1 MNTHRHLSSEEIFEQ
16 LTGGDATPAGVAGC
30 ASCEAEASSL
40 SLFLAELKRVDA
52 GSAATTEWD
61 DLLMR
66 RRIREAVA
74 EEKPHGRSVF
84 DRFLILRPVFVSAL
98 VASIALVVWSPL
110 ASRVADPGTRMVSIA
125 PGASARIPSWTP
137 LPEESEDEGLAVLAE
152 WTPNADEVA
161 IASCHFACL
170 SGLSDHEEENL
181 LHAVTSAASRSP
193 LTEASPL

>member
-1 MNTHRHLSSEEIFEQ
+1 MNSHSHLSSEEILEQ
-16 LTGGDATPAGVAGC
+16 LTAGDATPQAVAGC

-40 SLFLAELKRVDA
+40 GLFLAELKRVDA
-52 GSAATTEWD
+52 GSVATTEWD
-61 DLLMR
+61 DLLLR
-66 RRIREAVA
+66 GRIRRAVA
-74 EEKPHGRSVF
+74 AEDPHRRSVF

-110 ASRVADPGTRMVSIA
+110 ASRDADPGTRTASIA
-125 PGASARIPSWTP
+125 SGASARIPSWTP

-181 LHAVTSAASRSP
+181 LHSVSSTAPRSP

>member
-16 LTGGDATPAGVAGC
+16 LTGDAAPAGIAGC

-40 SLFLAELKRVDA
+40 SLFLSELKR
-52 GSAATTEWD
+52 EWD

-84 DRFLILRPVFVSAL
+84 ERFLILRPVFVSAV

-110 ASRVADPGTRMVSIA
+110 ASRVADPGTRMASIA